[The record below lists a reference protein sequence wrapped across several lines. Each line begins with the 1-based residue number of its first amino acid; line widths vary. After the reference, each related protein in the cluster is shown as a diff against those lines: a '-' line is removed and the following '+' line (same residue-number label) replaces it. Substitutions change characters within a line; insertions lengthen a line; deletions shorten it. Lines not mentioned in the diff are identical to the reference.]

1 MPDVAALLAAS
12 LPGLVTPAVLTG
24 GSGRLGTELR
34 QLLPSL
40 IAPSRSELDIT
51 GSLELLSGLRP
62 KLIVHAAAY
71 TDVARAESERA
82 ECWSINVRG
91 TRNVARAAARLNA
104 RLVLISTDYVF
115 EGAHGDYREDDPP
128 GPVSNYYAL
137 SKLAAEETARGALPS
152 ARLLVVRTSFRGRK
166 WPHPKAFSD
175 LFTSQDYVDVIAPQ
189 VALAI
194 CRAADIPH
202 DTLHIASRRRSSLE
216 LARERSPGVLEAS
229 RAEAPVSLPRDISL
243 NTDRWRALLAAW
255 SAG

>member
-1 MPDVAALLAAS
+1 MRLLIFGQTGQVARELARALPAGWQADFLGRGRADLSDPDTCAAVIAAS
-12 LPGLVTPAVLTG
+12 DAEAV
-24 GSGRLGTELR
+24 
-34 QLLPSL
+34 
-40 IAPSRSELDIT
+40 IN
-51 GSLELLSGLRP
+51 
-62 KLIVHAAAY
+62 AAAY
-71 TDVARAESERA
+71 TAVDRAEEEEPLA
-82 ECWSINVRG
+82 NLVNGAAPAAMAVAATARG
-91 TRNVARAAARLNA
+91 LPFVH
-104 RLVLISTDYVF
+104 VSTDYVF